1 MKDISIIAASV
12 ILSASIL
19 FSANMV
25 AESNY
30 EDVDYDN
37 ASNMTISIIEKSN
50 FATQRS
56 PQDLTKMYID
66 TYKQVL
72 KRLGRIESN

>member
-1 MKDISIIAASV
+1 MKDIPIIIASV

-25 AESNY
+25 AESIY

-37 ASNMTISIIEKSN
+37 ASNIAISIIEKSN

-56 PQDLTKMYID
+56 PQDLTKMYTD